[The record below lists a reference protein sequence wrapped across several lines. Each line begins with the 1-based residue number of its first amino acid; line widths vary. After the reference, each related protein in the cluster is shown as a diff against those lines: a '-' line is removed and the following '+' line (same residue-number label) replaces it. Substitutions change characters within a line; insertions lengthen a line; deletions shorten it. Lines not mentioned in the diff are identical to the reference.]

1 MNQANDPEQTESSK
15 ASEQSADSNSE
26 PPANAPPAQPEPPRG
41 RSWVAVVALL
51 VALVALAWPWLEPHW
66 QQQFGDEASADTV
79 SSQTLQ
85 SALQERDRTLEQNRQ
100 AQQAL
105 SERLAEQLGQIR
117 ELRQSL
123 DSEGNRMQQALSD
136 TRRSLADDI
145 DTQSQRALERI
156 ERLARQLERM
166 EENWLSLQAEVEE
179 LKQRETPRQHGW
191 QLQEAERLLRRASA
205 DWSLQADARQALL
218 SLQQVEGLLE
228 EVSATGLGALRER
241 LSQRQQQLQRW
252 IDDHPD
258 PAESWQSLHQQLREL
273 GWQRSRDDAELDQD
287 EPEEQNWR
295 SRLSRGFGRLV
306 RVEREQALEPELWD
320 LQARE
325 SLQLLMQQELI
336 LAESAHRRGQS
347 ERAIAHAAR
356 LEHML
361 QRFFDNSDESLQ
373 RFAQQLSELVDQP
386 AADDPQ
392 FDDLADRSRRIR
404 EAMERES

>member
-1 MNQANDPEQTESSK
+1 MSQANDPEQPDSTDETE
-15 ASEQSADSNSE
+15 Q
-26 PPANAPPAQPEPPRG
+26 PAAAEAPAQTQAVPER
-41 RSWVAVVALL
+41 RSGGGSWLAVLALL
-51 VALVALAWPWLEPHW
+51 VALVALAWPWLEPLW
-66 QQQFGDEASADTV
+66 QEQFDAQDSIDSV
-79 SSQTLQ
+79 SRETLQ
-85 SALQERDRTLEQNRQ
+85 SALEERDQRLEQN
-100 AQQAL
+100 QQAHSEL

-123 DSEGNRMQQALSD
+123 DSEGSRMQQALSE

-156 ERLARQLERM
+156 ERLGRQLERM
-166 EENWLSLQAEVEE
+166 EENWLSLQGEVEE

-258 PAESWQSLHQQLREL
+258 PADSWHSLHQQLREL
-273 GWQRSRDDAELDQD
+273 GWQRSRDDAELLDQD
-287 EPEEQNWR
+287 EPDEQNWR

-325 SLQLLMQQELI
+325 SLQLLMQQELM
-336 LAESAHRRGQS
+336 LAESAQRRGQG

-361 QRFFDNSDESLQ
+361 QRFFDDSDESLQ
-373 RFAQQLSELVDQP
+373 RFAQQLAELVNQP